1 MTAADTSHAADT
13 GQGPDAL
20 DRRIIAALQI
30 DGRASWRR
38 IAAALGEPERTVA
51 RRGLHLLDSGQVTVT
66 GLVARG
72 ETAIVR
78 LGCPPGTARDAALA
92 MARRADTIFSY
103 VLSGSPDCVAEV
115 QCPPGRLAALMLD
128 EAPPVPGLLAQ
139 HVSPVLRYF
148 RTVHDWHP
156 GILGEAEVAALSRF
170 PVRPGGAGAPARF
183 QDGGPARPEAAGG
196 PAEELGPEERR
207 IVEALAED
215 GRRTHEELAA
225 LAGVSEATAR
235 RRVEALTR
243 TGAVSIR
250 AAVEPA
256 LLGLPVEALLWIRT
270 RPDAVEAVGRLLTE
284 SPLVRYAAVVMGEH
298 QLLVDVTQPSMTAL
312 HAFLTEEP
320 WVRHVEAVS
329 SHLVVA
335 AMKRSATP
343 TPLMRSLGA

>member
-1 MTAADTSHAADT
+1 MTAADT

-51 RRGLHLLDSGQVTVT
+51 RRGLHLLGSGQVTVT

-92 MARRADTIFSY
+92 MADRAGTVFSY
-103 VLSGSPDCVAEV
+103 VLSGPPDCVAEV
-115 QCPPGRLAALMLD
+115 QCPPGRLATLMLD
-128 EAPPVPGLLAQ
+128 EAPAVPGLTAQ
-139 HVSPVLRYF
+139 HVSPVLRYL
-148 RTVHDWHP
+148 RTVHDWRP
-156 GILGEAEVAALSRF
+156 GILDEAEAAALSRF
-170 PVRPGGAGAPARF
+170 P
-183 QDGGPARPEAAGG
+183 ARPEQASA

-243 TGAVSIR
+243 SGAVSIR

-312 HAFLTEEP
+312 HAFLTEGP

-335 AMKRSATP
+335 ALKRSATP
-343 TPLMRSLGA
+343 TPLMRSLRAAG